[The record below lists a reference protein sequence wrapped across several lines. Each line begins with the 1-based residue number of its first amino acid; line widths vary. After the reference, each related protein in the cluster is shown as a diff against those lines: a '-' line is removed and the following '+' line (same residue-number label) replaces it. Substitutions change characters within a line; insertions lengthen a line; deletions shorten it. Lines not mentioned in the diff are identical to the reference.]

1 MFMSYKT
8 WKSQKYLLDKMS
20 LNDLVK
26 AYFTYPG
33 IQVYLMLFFAL
44 CILAV
49 YSLGRLADLAIVV
62 VVVILVYP
70 LVWYVLHRFLLHGRW
85 LYKSEM
91 TAALW
96 KRIHFDHHQNPN
108 DMAVLFGGLHTT
120 LPTVVVVT
128 APMGGLIG
136 GLSGAAI
143 GLATG
148 ILVTCFYEFCHC
160 SQHLGYAPKSAFLER
175 IKQLH
180 MAHHFHN
187 ETGNY
192 GITNYLWDRFFSS
205 YYDSNSSVP
214 RSPTARNLGYTDSEA
229 KRYPWVAQLSTGSET
244 APIVA
249 AKN

>member
-1 MFMSYKT
+1 VFMSYKI

-33 IQVYLMLFFAL
+33 IQIYLLLFFGL
-44 CILAV
+44 CVLAG
-49 YSLGRLADLAIVV
+49 YTSDQPRELAIVV
-62 VVVILVYP
+62 AVAILVYP
-70 LVWYVLHRFLLHGRW
+70 LVWYMLHRFLLHGRW
-85 LYKSEM
+85 LYKSEK

-128 APMGGLIG
+128 APVGGLIG

-148 ILVTCFYEFCHC
+148 ILITCYYEFCHC
-160 SQHLGYAPKSAFLER
+160 IQHLGYAPESAFLAR

-205 YYDSNSSVP
+205 YYGSNSSMP
-214 RSPTARNLGYTDSEA
+214 RSPTARNLGYTSSEA
-229 KRYPWVAQLSTGSET
+229 ERYPWVAKLSMRSET
-244 APIVA
+244 AATVA
-249 AKN
+249 SKN